1 MGRRRTMNIDY
12 KAIGVRVK
20 GKRVQKA
27 ISQYELANIIGV
39 SNPHISNIERG
50 KTKVSLPTLIDI
62 ANALE
67 TTLDELVCDNVSQ
80 TKDIFI
86 KEIADEMETC
96 STEEIRIVT
105 DVVKALIKSL
115 KMRRKLPNDKNCC
128 V

>member
-1 MGRRRTMNIDY
+1 MNIDY